1 MKTITAR
8 RRRDGL
14 TILADILETMD
25 LPIKPTHV
33 LYRTNLSHPQLKKY
47 LQLLVSMGFA
57 QELEKP
63 SHSFVVTEKGRMF
76 VQLIESYPRN
86 DARANPAILHK
97 PKDNNEP
104 KVEDGKLEYN
114 ILTTM
119 IGEYE

>member
-1 MKTITAR
+1 M
-8 RRRDGL
+8 
-14 TILADILETMD
+14 E

-86 DARANPAILHK
+86 DTHADPGIADRAK
-97 PKDNNEP
+97 SDEP
-104 KVEDGKLEYN
+104 RVEDARPRYN
-114 ILTTM
+114 ILATM
-119 IGEYE
+119 VGEYE

>member
-47 LQLLVSMGFA
+47 LQLLVGMGFA

-76 VQLIESYPRN
+76 VRLIESYPRN
-86 DARANPAILHK
+86 DVHVDPMAPDKI
-97 PKDNNEP
+97 KDQEP
-104 KVEDGKLEYN
+104 RTEDAKLRYN

-119 IGEYE
+119 VGEY

>member
-1 MKTITAR
+1 MKTITTR
-8 RRRDGL
+8 KRRDGL

-33 LYRTNLSHPQLKKY
+33 LYKTNLSHPQLKKY

-86 DARANPAILHK
+86 AAHENVAMPDRGSEPRA
-97 PKDNNEP
+97 
-104 KVEDGKLEYN
+104 EDKLRYN